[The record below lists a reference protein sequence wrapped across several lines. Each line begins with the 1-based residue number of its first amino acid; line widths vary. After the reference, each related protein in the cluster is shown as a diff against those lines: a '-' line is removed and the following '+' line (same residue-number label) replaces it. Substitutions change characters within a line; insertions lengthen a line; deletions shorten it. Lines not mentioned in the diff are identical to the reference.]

1 MSLAAEATYSSPSGV
16 PSLPTG
22 VEILGWAQARHAYQA
37 LEDWLMSA
45 SAQQLPLHEIERE
58 QERRGREI
66 QRRLL
71 EAHLAQRGSGD
82 VGDAIE
88 VGSLEAERPPL
99 LPSHRRMDP
108 RHPQTIFG
116 EITVDRMGYLHPGE
130 ETVHPLDG
138 QVQLPHRS
146 FSYEVQRRVVK
157 AAIQGPFEE
166 ALERLEE
173 STGVAMPKRC
183 AEAILV
189 EAAVDFEAFYQQRT
203 PPAPAPTGAILV
215 GSVDGK
221 GIPIKKET
229 PVPRVVQP
237 SKGHKRKQKKMS
249 VVATVYSQAPRI
261 RTPEEVI
268 ERLFSTEPRSTT
280 TKEPRSRPE
289 YKRVWASLDK
299 GKAGVLEEV
308 AQEMARRDPSG
319 TQEWVALTD
328 GERALQKQ
336 VQARLKGVPLV
347 LDFQHALSKLWK
359 AAYAF
364 HKEGTPQAEAWVK
377 QRALRLLQGD
387 VSQVVKGLRQ
397 SATKRT
403 LKGAK
408 KKVVETTAAYFY
420 RNRIRMRYDEYLRHG
435 WPIATGVVE
444 GACKNLV
451 KDRMER
457 SGMRWKPEMAEAMLK
472 MRATYL
478 SDDFE
483 EYWTFHI
490 QKEHERLH
498 PPDHW
503 RPVHPVKE
511 K

>member
-1 MSLAAEATYSSPSGV
+1 MSLTAEATYSSRTE
-16 PSLPTG
+16 LPGLPIG
-22 VEILGWAQARHAYQA
+22 VEILGWAQARQAYQA
-37 LEDWLMSA
+37 LEDWLMSTA
-45 SAQQLPLHEIERE
+45 AQQLPLHEIERE

-71 EAHLAQRGSGD
+71 EAHIAQRGSGA
-82 VGDAIE
+82 VGAAIE
-88 VGSLEAERPPL
+88 VDASEEDGVPL
-99 LPSHRRMDP
+99 LHSHRRMEP
-108 RHPQTIFG
+108 RHPPTIFG

-130 ETVHPLDG
+130 ATVHPLDE
-138 QVQLPHRS
+138 QVELPHRS
-146 FSYEVQRRVVK
+146 FSYELQRRVVK

-166 ALERLEE
+166 AIERLEE
-173 STGVAMPKRC
+173 STGVTMPKRC

-189 EAAVDFEAFYQQRT
+189 EAAVDFAAFYQQRT
-203 PPAPAPTGAILV
+203 PLAPEATGPILV
-215 GSVDGK
+215 GSADGK

-229 PVPRVVQP
+229 PVRRVVQP
-237 SKGHKRKQKKMS
+237 SKGHQRNKKKMS

-268 ERLFSTEPRSTT
+268 ETLFSTEPRSTT
-280 TKEPRSRPE
+280 KAPRSRPE
-289 YKRVWASLDK
+289 DKRVWASLDQ
-299 GKAGVLEEV
+299 GKAGVLDEV
-308 AQEMARRDPSG
+308 AQEMARRDPSH
-319 TQEWVALTD
+319 TKEWVALTD
-328 GERALQKQ
+328 GERALQNQ

-347 LDFQHALSKLWK
+347 LDFQHALSKLWT

-364 HKEGTPQAEAWVK
+364 HKEGTPEAEAWVK

-397 SATKRT
+397 SATKRG

-408 KKVVETTAAYFY
+408 KKTVETTTAYFY
-420 RNRIRMRYDEYLRHG
+420 RNRTRMRYDEYLRHG

-483 EYWTFHI
+483 EYWAFHL

-503 RPVHPVKE
+503 RPVNPVK
-511 K
+511 KK